1 VSDARTSSTAM
12 IRRVD
17 VSADLSRKLNGVPAG
32 RHRYTLLAREGV
44 WYDALDEV
52 SRAADGAS
60 AAVAGRHRAAL
71 LEQIGLKDIAQHE
84 RQLYQ

>member
-1 VSDARTSSTAM
+1 M
-12 IRRVD
+12 IRRVEP
-17 VSADLSRKLNGVPAG
+17 SQDLARKLNGVPSG
-32 RHRYTLLAREGV
+32 RSRYTLLAREGV

-52 SRAADGAS
+52 SRAADS
-60 AAVAGRHRAAL
+60 AGAVAGRHRAAL